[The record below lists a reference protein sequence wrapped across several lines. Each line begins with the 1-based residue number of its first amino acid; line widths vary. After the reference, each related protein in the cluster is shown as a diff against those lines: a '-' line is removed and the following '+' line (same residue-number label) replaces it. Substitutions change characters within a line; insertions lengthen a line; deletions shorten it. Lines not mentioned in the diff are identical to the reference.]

1 MVDVFELAAT
11 LRLDSNQFD
20 RELDKSESK
29 ISKFGNGINKVFGAV
44 GTAAKVGAA
53 GLAASFA
60 AVSAVIGKSIKEY
73 ADYEQLW
80 GGVQK
85 LYGTAGKSIEEYAQ
99 SVGKSV
105 DQVRGEY
112 SNLETAQNLM
122 LKQAN
127 EAYKT
132 SGLSANK
139 YMEQATSFSAA
150 LINSL
155 GGDTVAAAKQTD
167 VAMRAMS
174 DNINTFGGDIQ
185 NVQNAF
191 QGFAK
196 QNYTMLD
203 NLKLGYGKLTVLP

>member
-20 RELDKSESK
+20 KELDKSESK
-29 ISKFGNGINKVFGAV
+29 ITKFGNGMSKVFGAV
-44 GTAAKVGAA
+44 GTVAKVGAA
-53 GLAASFA
+53 VLAASFA

-73 ADYEQLW
+73 AEYEQLW

-155 GGDTVAAAKQTD
+155 NGDTVAAAKQTD
-167 VAMRAMS
+167 VAMRAIS
-174 DNINTFGGDIQ
+174 DNFNTFGGDIQ

-196 QNYTMLD
+196 QNYTMLSY
-203 NLKLGYGKLTVLP
+203 LAA